1 MGSGKLRVEGYGFL
15 VEGGHTAMSVWVV
28 WDTKWGR
35 LPTSRETP
43 CSTRKLYR
51 VQGLGFLKQVQD
63 PTWQYVPG
71 SDSLHLTFPRTQGQR
86 KLKPSETSE
95 SLTADKLQGPL
106 SEHYII

>member
-51 VQGLGFLKQVQD
+51 VQGLGFFEASTRPNMAVC
-63 PTWQYVPG
+63 TWVRQP
-71 SDSLHLTFPRTQGQR
+71 SSLHSRE
-86 KLKPSETSE
+86 LKGSE
-95 SLTADKLQGPL
+95 SLNLQRRL
-106 SEHYII
+106 KA